1 MQLNIKWFAPAVF
14 LSLAALAPAMEKL
27 SGDETGDLG
36 MWIWRR
42 GQVVNEDERNA
53 MLDFSRKW
61 GVRRLL
67 VQIRFE
73 EKSGGGLEV
82 ADQAE
87 WQLLLKAASESGIA
101 VEALDGEASMGLADR
116 RAETLAR
123 LDAILAFQAS
133 LPEGR
138 KLAGVHYDIEPY
150 LTARWKE
157 GGKQEVARENLETM
171 QMIREKV
178 TPESGLLLAYDIPA
192 FYDRHADALTFE
204 FNGATKNFHE
214 HIQDLSDYIGVM
226 SYRRSATGPNSIL
239 DISDAELAYGA
250 KIGRKVYPSIETGQL
265 KDEAAISFYGQ
276 PTEQFVDTLRKVQ
289 EAGAKSPAFGG
300 VFLHHYEGVRALM
313 EKKE

>member
-1 MQLNIKWFAPAVF
+1 
-14 LSLAALAPAMEKL
+14 
-27 SGDETGDLG
+27 

-42 GQVVNEDERNA
+42 GQVVDEEERNA

-61 GVRRLL
+61 GIHRLL

-73 EKSGGGLEV
+73 GEAGDSLRV
-82 ADQAE
+82 ADQEE
-87 WQLLLKAASESGIA
+87 WRLLLKAASESGIA
-101 VEALDGEASMGLADR
+101 VEALDGEASMGLAEQ

-133 LPEGR
+133 LPEGQ

-150 LTARWKE
+150 LTSRWKE
-157 GGKQEVARENLETM
+157 GAKREVAQENLETM
-171 QMIREKV
+171 KAIREKV

-192 FYDRHADALTFE
+192 FYDRHSDALTFE
-204 FNGATKNFHE
+204 FDGATKNFHE

-250 KIGRKVYPSIETGQL
+250 KIGKKVYPSIETGEL
-265 KDEAAISFYGQ
+265 KAEPQITFHGQ
-276 PTEQFVDTLRKVQ
+276 PTERFLGTLREVQ

-300 VFLHHYEGVRALM
+300 VFLHHYEGVRALL